1 MIRKMTSEDIEEVAG
16 IEKSIFSK
24 PWSEKS
30 FRDALA
36 SEDTIYLAAYSKA
49 RIIGYCGIWI
59 SFDTADL
66 CNMAVLPEYRKKGVA
81 DRLLQEA
88 VSLVSQKAVKRIV
101 LEVRESNEAAIRLY
115 QKHNFKKIGVR
126 KGYYT
131 APKEDAVL
139 MECSLSQ

>member
-1 MIRKMTSEDIEEVAG
+1 MIRKMTAEDIAEAVM

-36 SEDTIYLAAYSKA
+36 SEDNIYLAEIQEGKVV
-49 RIIGYCGIWI
+49 GYCGIWT

-66 CNMAVLPEYRKKGVA
+66 CNMAVLPECRRKGIA
-81 DRLLQEA
+81 DRLLEEA
-88 VSLVSQKAVKRIV
+88 VSIAGEKAVERIV

-115 QKHNFKKIGVR
+115 QKHNFRKIGVR
-126 KGYYT
+126 RGYYT
-131 APKEDAVL
+131 VPKEDAVL
-139 MECSLSQ
+139 MECILSQ